1 MNKENKNNSIYGLPE
16 EIKFCKSCIMSNQRP
31 SSVIEFKNKG
41 ESKKGINIDKDLI
54 CDACKYHQIK
64 KSINWQEREK
74 QLFKFLKQF
83 KKNNGEYDCIVPSSG
98 GKDSSFAAHT
108 LKYKYGMNPLAVTW
122 APSMWTDIGLQNFNN
137 LSRVGG
143 IDSYLCTPNGNLHS
157 FLTKEAFLNLGHP
170 FNPFIHGQKVVGPKI
185 ASQLNIKL
193 VVYGENQ
200 AEYGNDIK
208 ENHSFNMNSDFFSI
222 EDNTNIEDINIAG
235 SPIKELIKK
244 SKFKIDDFASYIPL
258 KKSLLKKKD
267 ISMIYLG
274 FYEKW
279 DPQECFYYAV
289 ENTGFRPAKE
299 RSEGTYSKYTEIDD
313 KMVPFHFYTMFI
325 KFGIGRATYD
335 ACQEIRNEKIN
346 RKEAIKL
353 VSKFDHEFPKKYF
366 KEFLDYIK
374 ISENEFFKKIDEMR
388 SPHLWEYK
396 NSNWILKKNCFNT

>member
-64 KSINWQEREK
+64 KSINWQEREN

-185 ASQLNIKL
+185 AAQLNIKL

-335 ACQEIRNEKIN
+335 ACQEIRNEKN
-346 RKEAIKL
+346 K
-353 VSKFDHEFPKKYF
+353 S
-366 KEFLDYIK
+366 
-374 ISENEFFKKIDEMR
+374 
-388 SPHLWEYK
+388 
-396 NSNWILKKNCFNT
+396 